1 MVDYTPWLVK
11 KIQRE
16 SRCRRELSLYEIRWQ
31 NTRAPLE
38 QDRRQQGRQTGVGDE
53 VLRKAAVKTTWGREH
68 IKIVISVTCL
78 SDVSQGTHE
87 EIRQIDIFVSLR
99 TGA

>member
-1 MVDYTPWLVK
+1 MK
-11 KIQRE
+11 
-16 SRCRRELSLYEIRWQ
+16 RRELSLYEIRWQ

-78 SDVSQGTHE
+78 SDVLREHMQ
-87 EIRQIDIFVSLR
+87 RQDKSTFLFLRERVSFWALF
-99 TGA
+99 GPF

>member
-1 MVDYTPWLVK
+1 MK
-11 KIQRE
+11 
-16 SRCRRELSLYEIRWQ
+16 RRELSLYEIRWQ

-68 IKIVISVTCL
+68 IKIVI
-78 SDVSQGTHE
+78 VSFRCSQRTHE
-87 EIRQIDIFVSLR
+87 ETRQIDIFVSQR
-99 TGA
+99 TGFV